1 MMMATGLPATC
12 KAMYTFEYSDYG
24 NSHVAFDAQ
33 CDLAAVV
40 YGADDDPD
48 RLIIDFADDLG
59 RSGRRVAGVVQV
71 GRSCQSEN
79 PLLGVVMPPRGDVV
93 PLVEE
98 GRACGTGCRLDTE
111 RLAGVAKRL
120 VSVIADGSDLVIINR
135 FGRTGAAGRGLTD
148 LIIRALDADIPVLVA
163 VPEYRFPAWI
173 KFSDGMNVR
182 LACRREAL
190 DRWWQSLARPAPRDL
205 PNHARTFCEIAR

>member
-1 MMMATGLPATC
+1 MMMATGLPAAC
-12 KAMYTFEYSDYG
+12 KAMYILEYSDYG
-24 NSHVAFDAQ
+24 KSHVAFDAQ

-48 RLIIDFADDLG
+48 RQIIDFADDLG
-59 RSGRRVAGVVQV
+59 RSGRRVVGVVQV

-79 PLLGVVMPPRGDVV
+79 PVLGVVMLPRGEVV
-93 PLVEE
+93 PLVGE
-98 GRACGTGCRLDTE
+98 GQRWGTGCRLETE

-120 VSVIADGSDLVIINR
+120 ASVIAEGPDLVIINR
-135 FGRTGAAGRGLTD
+135 FGRTEAAGSGLTD
-148 LIIRALDADIPVLVA
+148 LITCAVDADIPVLVA
-163 VPEYRFPAWI
+163 VPECRFPAWI

-190 DRWWQSLARPAPRDL
+190 DRWWQSLARAAPRDL
-205 PNHARTFCEIAR
+205 LNDARTFCEIAR